1 MLVPTVSQYMTH
13 NPYAIGSSERVAD
26 ARALMRSHRIHH
38 LPVVDDNVLVGIVS
52 EDDFAGAAADGRI
65 GDAMTRDVATVTAGA
80 RLDEVVALMTAG
92 RFGSVVITGEHGVEG
107 IFTLCDALR
116 AFGEFLAA

>member
-1 MLVPTVSQYMTH
+1 MLVSTVAKYMTH
-13 NPYAIGSSERVAD
+13 NPYAIGSRERIAE
-26 ARALMRSHRIHH
+26 ARAIMATHHIHH
-38 LPVVDDNVLVGIVS
+38 LPVIDDNVLVGILS
-52 EDDFAGAAADGRI
+52 EDDLARASANARIADV
-65 GDAMTRDVATVTAGA
+65 MTRDVATVSATA

-92 RFGSVVITGEHGVEG
+92 RFGSVVVTGDRGVEG

>member
-1 MLVPTVSQYMTH
+1 MIVPPVSHYMTY
-13 NPYAIGSSERVAD
+13 NPYAIGSGELVSA
-26 ARALMRSHRIHH
+26 ARALMAAHRIHH
-38 LPVVDDNVLVGIVS
+38 LPVVDGDVLVGILS
-52 EDDFAGAAADGRI
+52 EDDVTGAAADGRI
-65 GDAMTRDVATVTAGA
+65 GDAMTRDVATVTATA

-92 RFGSVVITGEHGVEG
+92 RFGSVVVTGERGVVG